1 MGVRAMILT
10 FACLVP
16 WLASA
21 QLDLEDLVDGAQQWA
36 QENLD
41 PTALEAL
48 SSGDREKVR
57 QFLADFQKQLQG
69 SYVLDLAAL
78 KATAQTILPI
88 LESCEETVP
97 YAEWLRP
104 RLDYLDVAEEARRSI
119 LPPLEPGKPL
129 PSNPT
134 PVKERQIWNSRLAET
149 PWPDKAKGHI
159 PTLKPIFIGQK
170 VPPELVWIAEVESS
184 FEPSALSPAGA
195 AGMFQLMPATAKR
208 FGLRSFPS
216 DQRYRPE
223 LSAKAAASYLHFLH
237 KRFKDWRLA
246 LAAYNAGEGTVQRL
260 LQKHKATTFDQ
271 IAPYLPA
278 ETQMY
283 VPKVEATLLRREGV
297 KLTELRLPADQA

>member
-1 MGVRAMILT
+1 VRAKILIL
-10 FACLVP
+10 ACLAP

-21 QLDLEDLVDGAQQWA
+21 QVGLEDLVDGAQQWA
-36 QENLD
+36 EQNLD
-41 PTALEAL
+41 PAALDAL

-57 QFLADFQKQLQG
+57 KFLADFQKQLQG
-69 SYVLDLAAL
+69 NYVLDLAAL
-78 KATAQTILPI
+78 KATAQAILPI

-119 LPPLEPGKPL
+119 PVVPLEPGKPL
-129 PSNPT
+129 PPNPT
-134 PVKERQIWNSRLAET
+134 PVKERQIWISRLAER
-149 PWPDKAKGHI
+149 PWPDKAKEHI
-159 PTLKPIFIGQK
+159 PKLKPIFASQK
-170 VPPELVWIAEVESS
+170 IPSELVWIAEVESS
-184 FEPSALSPAGA
+184 FEPSALSPVGA

-208 FGLRSFPS
+208 FGLRSFPF

-223 LSAKAAASYLHFLH
+223 PSAKAAASYLQFLH
-237 KRFKDWRLA
+237 KKFKDWRLA

-271 IAPYLPA
+271 IAPYLPS

-283 VPKVEATLLRREGV
+283 VPKVEALLLRREGV
-297 KLTELRLPADQA
+297 KLSELRVPADQG

>member
-1 MGVRAMILT
+1 MILT

-16 WLASA
+16 WIASA
-21 QLDLEDLVDGAQQWA
+21 QVDVEDLVDGAQQWA
-36 QENLD
+36 EENLD
-41 PTALEAL
+41 PAALEAL

-78 KATAQTILPI
+78 KATALTILPI

-104 RLDYLDVAEEARRSI
+104 RLDYLDVAEEARRAAPVPS
-119 LPPLEPGKPL
+119 LEPGKPL
-129 PSNPT
+129 PPNPT
-134 PVKERQIWNSRLAET
+134 PVKERQMWISRLADK
-149 PWPDKAKGHI
+149 PWPDKAKEHV
-159 PTLKPIFIGQK
+159 PKLKSIFTSQK
-170 VPPELVWIAEVESS
+170 VPSELVWIAEVESS

-208 FGLRSFPS
+208 FGLRSFPF
-216 DQRYRPE
+216 DQRYRTEP
-223 LSAKAAASYLHFLH
+223 SAKAAASYLQFLH
-237 KRFKDWRLA
+237 KKFKDWRLA

-271 IAPYLPA
+271 IAPYLPS

-283 VPKVEATLLRREGV
+283 VPKVEAMLLRREGV
-297 KLTELRLPADQA
+297 KLSELRVPTDQG

>member
-1 MGVRAMILT
+1 VRATILIL
-10 FACLVP
+10 ACLVP

-21 QLDLEDLVDGAQQWA
+21 QVDLEDLVEGAQQWA
-36 QENLD
+36 EENLD
-41 PTALEAL
+41 PAALEAL

-57 QFLADFQKQLQG
+57 KFLADFQKQLQD

-78 KATAQTILPI
+78 KSTAQAILPI

-119 LPPLEPGKPL
+119 PAPSLEPGKPL
-129 PSNPT
+129 PPNPT
-134 PVKERQIWNSRLAET
+134 PVREREIWISRITKT
-149 PWPDKAKGHI
+149 PWPDKAKEHV
-159 PTLKPIFIGQK
+159 PKFKPIFTTQK
-170 VPPELVWIAEVESS
+170 VPSELVWIAEVESS
-184 FEPSALSPAGA
+184 FEARALSPAGA

-208 FGLRSFPS
+208 FGLRSFPF

-223 LSAKAAASYLHFLH
+223 PSAKAAASYLQVLY
-237 KRFKDWRLA
+237 KKFKDWRLA

-260 LQKHKATTFDQ
+260 LEKHKATTFDQ

-297 KLTELRLPADQA
+297 KLSELRVHTDQG